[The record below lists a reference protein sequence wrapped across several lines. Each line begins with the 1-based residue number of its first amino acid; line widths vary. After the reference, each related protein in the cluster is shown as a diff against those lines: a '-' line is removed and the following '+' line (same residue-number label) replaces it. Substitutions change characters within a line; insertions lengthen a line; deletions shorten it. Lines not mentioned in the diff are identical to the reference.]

1 MVAEKRFR
9 RLQAPEL
16 MKDVHLSAKYVDG
29 IAIEAPAERIAA

>member
-16 MKDVHLSAKYVDG
+16 MEDVYLGAKYVDG
-29 IAIEAPAERIAA
+29 TAVELKVEKVAA